1 MAGYC
6 LAMDVGGSSIKY
18 GRIGPDRELTEQG
31 KVPTPLRDPE
41 AYIDALAGVYE
52 QFKGRVE
59 GIALSV
65 PGAIDSEKGV
75 CITSGA
81 LELPRNF
88 PLVEL
93 LEARCGVPVTVMN
106 DAKAAAM
113 AEAAWGALAD
123 CRDGAVIV
131 LGTGISGALI
141 KDGQVHMGC
150 HYTAGEFSNIALD
163 MDLDCPEHL
172 WFGLNG
178 TRRLVTSAA
187 YARGVSPEGVNGEM
201 VFAWINEGD
210 EAVCRALDRFTAT
223 LALMARNLQ
232 LIFDPEKIAI
242 GGGISRQPKLME
254 SLQKNLDHLNRM
266 SAPSGMPEPQ
276 VVTCK
281 YFNDANLIGAYAYY
295 ARTRGQQ

>member
-18 GRIGPDRELTEQG
+18 GQIGPSRELTKQG
-31 KVPTPLRDPE
+31 KVPTPLHDPE
-41 AYIDALAGVYE
+41 AYIDALAEVYE
-52 QFKGRVE
+52 LFKGQVE

-65 PGAIDSEKGV
+65 PGAIDSERGI

-88 PLVEL
+88 PLVQK

-106 DAKAAAM
+106 DAKAAAL
-113 AEAAWGALAD
+113 AEASWGALAD
-123 CRDGAVIV
+123 CKDGIVIV
-131 LGTGISGALI
+131 LGTGIGGALI

-150 HYTAGEFSNIALD
+150 HFTAGEFSNVALD
-163 MDLDCPEHL
+163 ENVDCPDHL

-178 TRRLVTSAA
+178 TQRLVTSAA
-187 YARGVSPEGVNGEM
+187 YARGVSPEGVNGET
-201 VFAWINEGD
+201 VFRWINEGD
-210 EAVCRALDRFTAT
+210 ERVCQALDRFTAT
-223 LALMARNLQ
+223 LALMTRNLQ
-232 LIFDPEKIAI
+232 QIFDPEKIAI

-266 SAPSGMPEPQ
+266 SACSGMPDPQ

-281 YFNDANLIGAYAYY
+281 YFNEANLIGAYAYY
-295 ARTRGQQ
+295 TRVHAAQ

>member
-1 MAGYC
+1 MEEYC

-18 GRIGPDRELTEQG
+18 GRISPDRELTEQG
-31 KVPTPLRDPE
+31 KIPTPLQDPE

-52 QFKGRVE
+52 LFKGRVQ

-65 PGAIDSEKGV
+65 PGAIDSEKGI

-81 LELPRNF
+81 LGLPRNF
-88 PLVEL
+88 PLAEL
-93 LEARCGVPVTVMN
+93 LEDRCGVPVTVMN

-113 AEAAWGALAD
+113 AEAAWGSLAG
-123 CRDGAVIV
+123 CRDGIVIV
-131 LGTGISGALI
+131 LGTGIGGALI
-141 KDGQVHMGC
+141 KDGRVHMGC
-150 HYTAGEFSNIALD
+150 HCTAGEFSNISLD
-163 MDLDCPEHL
+163 QEVDCPEHL
-172 WFGLNG
+172 WYGLNG

-187 YARGVSPEGVNGEM
+187 YARGVSPEGIDGET
-201 VFAWINEGD
+201 VFGWINEGD

-242 GGGISRQPKLME
+242 GGGISCQPKLME

-266 SAPSGMPEPQ
+266 SANSGMPEPK

-295 ARTRGQQ
+295 TCTRAIQ